1 MTQHDTP
8 GTNLFSGSQLIEA
21 LDASVIVMD
30 LDRRITDWSHGA
42 EFLYGWSAEE
52 AVGQDFVSLIVPP
65 EMRDEARALTG
76 SRGLAG
82 YEDDYEMLRRD
93 GSTFMGHMRTSVITD
108 DEGNPVAAASL
119 TIDLTRRIEAKRD
132 VVAVGDHMR
141 AVAECMTEGLFVVSA
156 EGSVTF
162 MNSSGAELLGWDE
175 TDLEGKNIHDIVY
188 HRHVDGSLEPHVGCP
203 ILPAIKQGETVRSH
217 DDLFSREDGS
227 TISVDYTAAPFVLDG
242 NPDASIVVFS
252 DITPQ
257 KRRDQE
263 LQAQVDS
270 LSELRA
276 IRTAI
281 EDDRLLAY
289 AQPVI
294 SLKSG
299 EAVMHEL
306 LIRIEGED
314 HIPVPPSEFLPVA
327 EEFGLIGELD
337 RWMIDQAVG
346 LAALGHRV
354 TVNLSAHSLVS
365 PTLIGHFRS
374 ALSTTGADAKLVV
387 VEVTETALLS
397 DQRAARDSLVEIR
410 DLGCQVAIDDFGSG
424 YGGFTYLKHFSADLL
439 KIDREFVTD
448 LTSNTRSQNVVRAVV
463 SLAKSFELETIAEG
477 VEDAETVTALRGMEV
492 DFAQGYLFAKPKP
505 VTTVF
510 RGDRDG

>member
-1 MTQHDTP
+1 
-8 GTNLFSGSQLIEA
+8 
-21 LDASVIVMD
+21 
-30 LDRRITDWSHGA
+30 
-42 EFLYGWSAEE
+42 
-52 AVGQDFVSLIVPP
+52 
-65 EMRDEARALTG
+65 
-76 SRGLAG
+76 
-82 YEDDYEMLRRD
+82 
-93 GSTFMGHMRTSVITD
+93 MGHMRTSVITD

-156 EGSVTF
+156 EGKLTY

-175 TDLEGKNIHDIVY
+175 ADLEGRNIHDIVH
-188 HRHVDGSLEPHVGCP
+188 HRHVDGSLEPLVDCP
-203 ILPAIKQGETVRSH
+203 ILPSIKQGETVRSH
-217 DDLFSREDGS
+217 DDLFKREDGS
-227 TISVDYTAAPFVLDG
+227 TISVDYTAAPLLLDG

-252 DITPQ
+252 DISPQ
-257 KRRDQE
+257 KRRDKE

-337 RWMIDQAVG
+337 RWMIGQAVG

-365 PTLIGHFRS
+365 PT
-374 ALSTTGADAKLVV
+374 
-387 VEVTETALLS
+387 
-397 DQRAARDSLVEIR
+397 
-410 DLGCQVAIDDFGSG
+410 
-424 YGGFTYLKHFSADLL
+424 
-439 KIDREFVTD
+439 
-448 LTSNTRSQNVVRAVV
+448 
-463 SLAKSFELETIAEG
+463 
-477 VEDAETVTALRGMEV
+477 
-492 DFAQGYLFAKPKP
+492 
-505 VTTVF
+505 
-510 RGDRDG
+510 